1 MADSENAVPP
11 DEDDSV
17 HQATEG
23 VPGLE
28 AKPTPEL
35 YTDDQEQEDDEDGS

>member
-1 MADSENAVPP
+1 MPENLPP
-11 DEDDSV
+11 DEDNGV
-17 HQATEG
+17 HAATDG

-35 YTDDQEQEDDEDGS
+35 FTDDQEKEDDEDGS